1 MHRLRSYGVESNG
14 NLAQLRALLFN
25 IVQCSR
31 KGKST
36 CYIIRFLRLML
47 NAGSKLLAACHAKY
61 AFIISLVCFLC
72 KGELNTYGLIGVIC
86 NLYFICMFVKFPS
99 VALGNIIIVSFRIPL
114 LFAGGLEGKVHTARL
129 NVHAVN
135 ILGGAFVGTVNIKGF
150 GAGYIKCFRK
160 CGNRKAHGKY
170 HGTRN
175 VFGMGAVNEAGDLMK
190 SLGGSKTLIVTDK
203 FLAQC
208 GMAGRVA
215 DILAEAGIQAE
226 IFPGAEPNPTDLN
239 VAAGVTAYREH
250 GCDSILSLGGGSS
263 HDCAKGIGM
272 VAASGGSIHDYEGVD
287 RSTKPLMPLM
297 AVNTTAGTA
306 SEITRFCIITD
317 TRRKVK
323 MAIVDWRVTPQI
335 AINDPELMKGMP
347 PALTAA
353 TGMDALTHAIEAYVS
368 TDANPLTDA
377 AAIMAIQMIS
387 HYLPKAVANG
397 NYMKAR
403 DKMAYAQYLAGI
415 AFNNAS
421 LGYVHAMAH
430 QLGGVYNLPHG
441 VCNAVLLPYVMKFNL
456 IGNMNRFK
464 QIAHALGVESA
475 GVSSDRDAEA
485 GIQAVKCMSQRLGI
499 PKSLKELGVK
509 PEDFIMMAEN
519 AQKDVCSV
527 TNPRTATTEQ
537 IVEIYRQAYEGE

>member
-1 MHRLRSYGVESNG
+1 M
-14 NLAQLRALLFN
+14 
-25 IVQCSR
+25 
-31 KGKST
+31 ST
-36 CYIIRFLRLML
+36 YYFL
-47 NAGSKLLAACHAKY
+47 
-61 AFIISLVCFLC
+61 
-72 KGELNTYGLIGVIC
+72 
-86 NLYFICMFVKFPS
+86 P
-99 VALGNIIIVSFRIPL
+99 
-114 LFAGGLEGKVHTARL
+114 
-129 NVHAVN
+129 
-135 ILGGAFVGTVNIKGF
+135 
-150 GAGYIKCFRK
+150 
-160 CGNRKAHGKY
+160 
-170 HGTRN
+170 TRN

-215 DILAEAGIQAE
+215 DILSKAGIQAE

-263 HDCAKGIGM
+263 
-272 VAASGGSIHDYEGVD
+272 
-287 RSTKPLMPLM
+287 
-297 AVNTTAGTA
+297 A